1 MLTSLKTRQRA
12 ARLDAA
18 AHRQIQCFYI
28 VLRTTSSCLVD
39 RNYSCCFNMN
49 LIFLRS
55 SQRYF
60 RLQRDRDPPRTGSV
74 TVEWTGTTEQ
84 NPALSVR

>member
-1 MLTSLKTRQRA
+1 MLTSLKTRQHA
-12 ARLDAA
+12 ACLDASSDSVFSYHA
-18 AHRQIQCFYI
+18 LNH
-28 VLRTTSSCLVD
+28 VLLCC
-39 RNYSCCFNMN
+39 SCCFKMN

-60 RLQRDRDPPRTGSV
+60 HLQRDRDPPQTGSV